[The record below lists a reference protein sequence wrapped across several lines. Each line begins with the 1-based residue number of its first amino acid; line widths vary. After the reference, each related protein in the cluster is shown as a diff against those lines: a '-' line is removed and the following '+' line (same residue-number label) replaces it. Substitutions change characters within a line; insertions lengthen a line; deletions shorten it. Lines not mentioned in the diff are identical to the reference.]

1 MQQKQSQQH
10 LQKKSYRLPGPL
22 LVVWR
27 MLYQLCFWGGMM
39 LTTFYVV
46 AVSPPRKPLPLLP
59 TDCDRCGKKLCTRIG
74 GTAHCNVIVI
84 CLLSIIPWPG
94 PSVFK
99 ISCSRESSRVVR
111 KIVHSRWLPI
121 LEKYQVKLPL
131 ECPFHPLRD
140 IFGPQ
145 QSAKKQHRPSQWTCG
160 FCGKS
165 FFEEKHLDTHFENR
179 HRTNINTAEDAVC
192 LADYCDMMRCEVLI
206 AKDATLAFGSD
217 PNAVST
223 DIEVWSEATAYRT
236 ALTTSGP
243 RDVAKVPESRKSLLP
258 KMLQTIRD
266 DVFRKR
272 QPPQG
277 VTTVLHAKGGGAD
290 NCDKNEAVKS
300 KRSRKGSKS
309 RQDDR
314 EAKDSPVEDDEDDD
328 EEEEDDEDEDD
339 EDEEEESENDSNAT
353 SQCEQNLVDSS
364 LPPVD
369 RKQQRLSEMQRMKA
383 NCNAEEI
390 GHLKTRCEVLVR
402 DCIVGLLVQLSLE
415 DFRNMEEEM
424 NRAICWYLTC
434 ERYWEDGPLEQR
446 PFPWGLV
453 FVLVMVLSMGVC
465 LCYYII
471 WILFDSEDFSPSGTN
486 HQLLGGHHATPG
498 SGGGGGG
505 GGHLLHHGRHY
516 LQPGTGGSGIYRLQD
531 GGHSAASL
539 NNLVAGTSGNDIQ
552 HTPQIHASPG
562 GNGGGG
568 GGSSSTMLYTTADDG
583 GYGYAAGSASGAAR
597 MIASGGGGG
606 DMSATSTAGVLAAAS
621 GAGGSSSGGPTG
633 GSGDFGELGQSEH
646 YIYVTYPPELK
657 RRLLERYGRDI
668 YMQLLRK
675 DVYDYY

>member
-1 MQQKQSQQH
+1 MAMQRQPAVVVCSQS
-10 LQKKSYRLPGPL
+10 SSDWRLPAAVL
-22 LVVWR
+22 FVWR
-27 MLYQLCFWGGMM
+27 MLYQLCFWSGMM
-39 LTTFYVV
+39 LTTFY
-46 AVSPPRKPLPLLP
+46 
-59 TDCDRCGKKLCTRIG
+59 
-74 GTAHCNVIVI
+74 VIVI

-165 FFEEKHLDTHFENR
+165 FFEEKHLDMHFENR

-217 PNAVST
+217 PNAVTT

-236 ALTTSGP
+236 ALTTAGP
-243 RDVAKVPESRKSLLP
+243 RDLAKVPERKSLLP

-266 DVFRKR
+266 DVFRNR
-272 QPPQG
+272 QPQQQG
-277 VTTVLHAKGGGAD
+277 VTTMLHAKGGAT
-290 NCDKNEAVKS
+290 N
-300 KRSRKGSKS
+300 
-309 RQDDR
+309 
-314 EAKDSPVEDDEDDD
+314 DSPVEDDD
-328 EEEEDDEDEDD
+328 EDDEDEDD
-339 EDEEEESENDSNAT
+339 EDEEEEESENDSNAT

-383 NCNAEEI
+383 NCNADEI
-390 GHLKTRCEVLVR
+390 GQLKTRCEVLVR

-415 DFRNMEEEM
+415 DFRSMEEEL

-434 ERYWEDGPLEQR
+434 DRYWEDGPLEQR

-471 WILFDSEDFSPSGTN
+471 WILFE
-486 HQLLGGHHATPG
+486 
-498 SGGGGGG
+498 
-505 GGHLLHHGRHY
+505 
-516 LQPGTGGSGIYRLQD
+516 
-531 GGHSAASL
+531 
-539 NNLVAGTSGNDIQ
+539 
-552 HTPQIHASPG
+552 
-562 GNGGGG
+562 
-568 GGSSSTMLYTTADDG
+568 
-583 GYGYAAGSASGAAR
+583 
-597 MIASGGGGG
+597 
-606 DMSATSTAGVLAAAS
+606 
-621 GAGGSSSGGPTG
+621 
-633 GSGDFGELGQSEH
+633 
-646 YIYVTYPPELK
+646 
-657 RRLLERYGRDI
+657 
-668 YMQLLRK
+668 
-675 DVYDYY
+675 

>member
-1 MQQKQSQQH
+1 MRSFLRKDT
-10 LQKKSYRLPGPL
+10 L
-22 LVVWR
+22 LSLAVV
-27 MLYQLCFWGGMM
+27 M
-39 LTTFYVV
+39 
-46 AVSPPRKPLPLLP
+46 
-59 TDCDRCGKKLCTRIG
+59 
-74 GTAHCNVIVI
+74 VIVI

-165 FFEEKHLDTHFENR
+165 FFEEKHLDMHFENR

-236 ALTTSGP
+236 ALSTSGP
-243 RDVAKVPESRKSLLP
+243 RDVAKIPESRKSLLP

-266 DVFRKR
+266 DVFRNR

-277 VTTVLHAKGGGAD
+277 VTSVLQTKGAD
-290 NCDKNEAVKS
+290 NCDKNDATKS
-300 KRSRKGSKS
+300 KSSRKGSKS
-309 RQDDR
+309 GQGDK
-314 EAKDSPVEDDEDDD
+314 EAKDNPVEDDDDEDD
-328 EEEEDDEDEDD
+328 EEEDDEDD

-390 GHLKTRCEVLVR
+390 GQLKTRCEVLVR

-415 DFRNMEEEM
+415 DFRSMEEEM

-471 WILFDSEDFSPSGTN
+471 WILFDEDFSPSTTN
-486 HQLLGGHHATPG
+486 QQLLGGHHPTAG
-498 SGGGGGG
+498 SGGG

-516 LQPGTGGSGIYRLQD
+516 LQPGTGGSSGGGGGSGIYRLQD
-531 GGHSAASL
+531 GGHHSAASL
-539 NNLVAGTSGNDIQ
+539 NNLVAGTSGSNDIQ

-562 GNGGGG
+562 GQGGGV
-568 GGSSSTMLYTTADDG
+568 GSASAMLYTTADDG
-583 GYGYAAGSASGAAR
+583 GGGYGYAAGSAGGSAAAR
-597 MIASGGGGG
+597 MIAASGGGG
-606 DMSATSTAGVLAAAS
+606 DVSATSTSAAALAAS
-621 GAGGSSSGGPTG
+621 GAGGGSSAGAATG
-633 GSGDFGELGQSEH
+633 GGDFGELGQSEH

>member
-1 MQQKQSQQH
+1 MWT
-10 LQKKSYRLPGPL
+10 KS
-22 LVVWR
+22 
-27 MLYQLCFWGGMM
+27 
-39 LTTFYVV
+39 
-46 AVSPPRKPLPLLP
+46 
-59 TDCDRCGKKLCTRIG
+59 I
-74 GTAHCNVIVI
+74 NIEVIVI
-84 CLLSIIPWPG
+84 CFLSIIPWPG

-111 KIVHSRWLPI
+111 KIVHARWLPI

-165 FFEEKHLDTHFENR
+165 FFEERHLEAHFENR
-179 HRTNINTAEDAVC
+179 HKGNINTAEDAVC
-192 LADYCDMMRCEVLI
+192 LADYCDMMRCDVLI

-217 PNAVST
+217 PNTVST

-243 RDVAKVPESRKSLLP
+243 RDLAKVPESRKALLP
-258 KMLQTIRD
+258 KMLQTIKD
-266 DVFRKR
+266 DVFRSR
-272 QPPQG
+272 QQPPQQAA
-277 VTTVLHAKGGGAD
+277 VTSVTSASCAKSEQG
-290 NCDKNEAVKS
+290 KS
-300 KRSRKGSKS
+300 KRTRKSSKAS
-309 RQDDR
+309 EDDK
-314 EAKDSPVEDDEDDD
+314 EANDHLVEDD
-328 EEEEDDEDEDD
+328 EDDEDEDD
-339 EDEEEESENDSNAT
+339 EDEDDEEEESENDSNAT
-353 SQCEQNLVDSS
+353 SQCEQHLVDSS

-383 NCNAEEI
+383 NCNADEI
-390 GHLKTRCEVLVR
+390 GQLKTRCEILVR
-402 DCIVGLLVQLSLE
+402 DCIVGLLVQLSHD
-415 DFRNMEEEM
+415 DFRSMEEEL
-424 NRAICWYLTC
+424 NRAVCWYLTC

-471 WILFDSEDFSPSGTN
+471 WILFDSEDFSPSVSSHPLMG
-486 HQLLGGHHATPG
+486 HATPSHGHHHHG

-505 GGHLLHHGRHY
+505 GGGGVGGGHLGRHY
-516 LQPGTGGSGIYRLQD
+516 LQASGSTGIYRLQD

-539 NNLVAGTSGNDIQ
+539 NNLGTTGSGHDIQ

-562 GNGGGG
+562 TSGGSGILYATTTGEDGGG
-568 GGSSSTMLYTTADDG
+568 GGSG
-583 GYGYAAGSASGAAR
+583 GYGYAAGSAAGQMIVAGDVSGAG
-597 MIASGGGGG
+597 ASSGAGTAAVAGTAGGGGE
-606 DMSATSTAGVLAAAS
+606 
-621 GAGGSSSGGPTG
+621 
-633 GSGDFGELGQSEH
+633 FGELGQSEH

>member
-1 MQQKQSQQH
+1 MRNSVTASAMQQPVVVCSQS
-10 LQKKSYRLPGPL
+10 SRDWRLPGAVL
-22 LVVWR
+22 LFVWR

-46 AVSPPRKPLPLLP
+46 TVSPPRKPLPCLP
-59 TDCDRCGKKLCTRIG
+59 TNCDLCGKEMCSRIG
-74 GTAHCNVIVI
+74 GKRPCTVIVI

-165 FFEEKHLDTHFENR
+165 FFEEKHLDMHFENR

-217 PNAVST
+217 PNAVTT

-243 RDVAKVPESRKSLLP
+243 RDLAKVPERKSLLP

-266 DVFRKR
+266 DVFRNR
-272 QPPQG
+272 QPQQQG
-277 VTTVLHAKGGGAD
+277 VTTMLHTKGAN
-290 NCDKNEAVKS
+290 NCEKNDATKTKS
-300 KRSRKGSKS
+300 SRKGSKS
-309 RQDDR
+309 SGDDR
-314 EAKDSPVEDDEDDD
+314 EANDSPVEDDDEDDEDDD
-328 EEEEDDEDEDD
+328 EDDEDE
-339 EDEEEESENDSNAT
+339 EEEESENDSNAT

-383 NCNAEEI
+383 NCNSDEI
-390 GHLKTRCEVLVR
+390 GQLKTRCEVLVR

-415 DFRNMEEEM
+415 DFRSMEEEL

-434 ERYWEDGPLEQR
+434 DRYWEDGPLEQR

-471 WILFDSEDFSPSGTN
+471 WILFDSEDFSPAATS
-486 HQLLGGHHATPG
+486 QLAAHVSSSTHGGSHH
-498 SGGGGGG
+498 
-505 GGHLLHHGRHY
+505 LHHGRHY
-516 LQPGTGGSGIYRLQD
+516 LQPGGSGSSIYRLQD

-539 NNLVAGTSGNDIQ
+539 NNLGTGTSSGNDIQ

-562 GNGGGG
+562 TAG
-568 GGSSSTMLYTTADDG
+568 GGSASMLYTSADDG

-597 MIASGGGGG
+597 MIASVDGSSS
-606 DMSATSTAGVLAAAS
+606 SATAAGVVG
-621 GAGGSSSGGPTG
+621 GAGGSTG
-633 GSGDFGELGQSEH
+633 ATGSGDFGELGQSEH

>member
-1 MQQKQSQQH
+1 MWT
-10 LQKKSYRLPGPL
+10 KS
-22 LVVWR
+22 
-27 MLYQLCFWGGMM
+27 
-39 LTTFYVV
+39 
-46 AVSPPRKPLPLLP
+46 
-59 TDCDRCGKKLCTRIG
+59 I
-74 GTAHCNVIVI
+74 NIEVIVI

-165 FFEEKHLDTHFENR
+165 FFEEKHLDVHFENR
-179 HRTNINTAEDAVC
+179 HRNNINTAEDAVC

-243 RDVAKVPESRKSLLP
+243 RDLAKVPESAKSLLP
-258 KMLQTIRD
+258 KVLQTIRD
-266 DVFRKR
+266 DVFRNR
-272 QPPQG
+272 QPQQA
-277 VTTVLHAKGGGAD
+277 VTSVLHAKGTS
-290 NCDKNEAVKS
+290 NCDKNDASSSKGDR
-300 KRSRKGSKS
+300 KRSKS
-309 RQDDR
+309 SGDGR
-314 EAKDSPVEDDEDDD
+314 
-328 EEEEDDEDEDD
+328 
-339 EDEEEESENDSNAT
+339 SE
-353 SQCEQNLVDSS
+353 
-364 LPPVD
+364 
-369 RKQQRLSEMQRMKA
+369 A
-383 NCNAEEI
+383 NCNADDI
-390 GHLKTRCEVLVR
+390 GQLKTRCEVLVR

-415 DFRNMEEEM
+415 DFRSMEEEL
-424 NRAICWYLTC
+424 NRAVCWYLTC

-453 FVLVMVLSMGVC
+453 FVLVMVLSMGLC

-471 WILFDSEDFSPSGTN
+471 WILFDSEDFSPSANSRLAAHVTPG
-486 HQLLGGHHATPG
+486 HGGGHH
-498 SGGGGGG
+498 
-505 GGHLLHHGRHY
+505 LHHGRHY
-516 LQPGTGGSGIYRLQD
+516 LQPGTGPSIYRLQD

-539 NNLVAGTSGNDIQ
+539 NNLGAGSASGNDIQ

-562 GNGGGG
+562 PGV
-568 GGSSSTMLYTTADDG
+568 GGSSSAGLLYTTADD
-583 GYGYAAGSASGAAR
+583 GYGYAAGSASGPAAHL
-597 MIASGGGGG
+597 IAASDVSAAGASGVGGGTV
-606 DMSATSTAGVLAAAS
+606 AAG
-621 GAGGSSSGGPTG
+621 
-633 GSGDFGELGQSEH
+633 GDFGELGQSEH

>member
-1 MQQKQSQQH
+1 MWT
-10 LQKKSYRLPGPL
+10 KS
-22 LVVWR
+22 
-27 MLYQLCFWGGMM
+27 
-39 LTTFYVV
+39 
-46 AVSPPRKPLPLLP
+46 
-59 TDCDRCGKKLCTRIG
+59 I
-74 GTAHCNVIVI
+74 NIEVIVI

-165 FFEEKHLDTHFENR
+165 FFEEKHLDMHFENR

-217 PNAVST
+217 PNAVTT

-243 RDVAKVPESRKSLLP
+243 RDLAKVPERKSLLP

-266 DVFRKR
+266 DVFRNR
-272 QPPQG
+272 QPQQQG
-277 VTTVLHAKGGGAD
+277 VTSMLHAKGAD
-290 NCDKNEAVKS
+290 NCDKNEATKT
-300 KRSRKGSKS
+300 KGSRKGSKAS
-309 RQDDR
+309 GDGR
-314 EAKDSPVEDDEDDD
+314 EGKDSPVEDDDDD
-328 EEEEDDEDEDD
+328 DEDDEDEDD
-339 EDEEEESENDSNAT
+339 EDEEEEEESENDSNAT

-383 NCNAEEI
+383 NCNADEI
-390 GHLKTRCEVLVR
+390 GQLKTRCEVLVR

-415 DFRNMEEEM
+415 DFRAMEEEL

-434 ERYWEDGPLEQR
+434 DRYWEDGPLEQR

-471 WILFDSEDFSPSGTN
+471 WILFDEDFSPSASS
-486 HQLLGGHHATPG
+486 QLANATAHGGAGVHH
-498 SGGGGGG
+498 
-505 GGHLLHHGRHY
+505 LHHGRHY
-516 LQPGTGGSGIYRLQD
+516 LQPGSGSGIYRLQD

-539 NNLVAGTSGNDIQ
+539 NNLGTGTSSGNDIQ

-562 GNGGGG
+562 TGAG
-568 GGSSSTMLYTTADDG
+568 GGSGMLYTTADDG
-583 GYGYAAGSASGAAR
+583 YGYAAGSAGGAAAAR
-597 MIASGGGGG
+597 MLGPGGP
-606 DMSATSTAGVLAAAS
+606 D
-621 GAGGSSSGGPTG
+621 GGSSSAAGTMATAGGG
-633 GSGDFGELGQSEH
+633 SAVAAGSGDFGELGQSEH

>member
-1 MQQKQSQQH
+1 MWT
-10 LQKKSYRLPGPL
+10 KS
-22 LVVWR
+22 
-27 MLYQLCFWGGMM
+27 
-39 LTTFYVV
+39 
-46 AVSPPRKPLPLLP
+46 
-59 TDCDRCGKKLCTRIG
+59 I
-74 GTAHCNVIVI
+74 NIEVIVI
-84 CLLSIIPWPG
+84 CFLSIIPWPG

-131 ECPFHPLRD
+131 ECPFHPMRD

-165 FFEEKHLDTHFENR
+165 FFEEQHLDMHFENR
-179 HRTNINTAEDAVC
+179 HKTNINMAEDAIC

-206 AKDATLAFGSD
+206 AKDATLAFGGD

-236 ALTTSGP
+236 ALTTAGP
-243 RDVAKVPESRKSLLP
+243 RDLAKVPESRKSLLP
-258 KMLQTIRD
+258 KMLQTLRD
-266 DVFRKR
+266 DVFRDRKNA
-272 QPPQG
+272 Q
-277 VTTVLHAKGGGAD
+277 VTTVTGTKGTPL
-290 NCDKNEAVKS
+290 NCDKKEAT
-300 KRSRKGSKS
+300 KGKGGTRRGTKASGDGK
-309 RQDDR
+309 
-314 EAKDSPVEDDEDDD
+314 EANDHLVEDDDD
-328 EEEEDDEDEDD
+328 EEDEDD
-339 EDEEEESENDSNAT
+339 EEEDEEEEESENDSNAT
-353 SQCEQNLVDSS
+353 SQCDQHLVDSS

-383 NCNAEEI
+383 NCKAEEI
-390 GHLKTRCEVLVR
+390 GQLKTRCEILVR
-402 DCIVGLLVQLSLE
+402 DCIIGLLVQEELSFD
-415 DFRNMEEEM
+415 DFRSMEQEL
-424 NRAICWYLTC
+424 NRAVCWYLTC

-471 WILFDSEDFSPSGTN
+471 WILFDEDFSPSQGPTGSSGN
-486 HQLLGGHHATPG
+486 IIGSTGGHHHLGVGHLTPQQLSHHRGTGGVTG
-498 SGGGGGG
+498 SG
-505 GGHLLHHGRHY
+505 GRHY
-516 LQPGTGGSGIYRLQD
+516 LQPVSSGSGGSGGTGIYRLHD
-531 GGHSAASL
+531 GGHSSSSL
-539 NNLVAGTSGNDIQ
+539 NNLTTVSSGNDLL

-562 GNGGGG
+562 A
-568 GGSSSTMLYTTADDG
+568 SSMLYASTVADDG
-583 GYGYAAGSASGAAR
+583 GYGYATGAGTGVTSSDVSLVASGSASAL
-597 MIASGGGGG
+597 GGGGG
-606 DMSATSTAGVLAAAS
+606 
-621 GAGGSSSGGPTG
+621 GAGGLVSASATG
-633 GSGDFGELGQSEH
+633 GEFGDLGQSEH

>member
-1 MQQKQSQQH
+1 MWT
-10 LQKKSYRLPGPL
+10 KS
-22 LVVWR
+22 
-27 MLYQLCFWGGMM
+27 
-39 LTTFYVV
+39 
-46 AVSPPRKPLPLLP
+46 
-59 TDCDRCGKKLCTRIG
+59 I
-74 GTAHCNVIVI
+74 NIEVIVI

-165 FFEEKHLDTHFENR
+165 FFEEKHLDMHFENR

-217 PNAVST
+217 PNAVTT

-243 RDVAKVPESRKSLLP
+243 RDLAKVPERKSLLP

-266 DVFRKR
+266 DVFRSR
-272 QPPQG
+272 QPQQQQG
-277 VTTVLHAKGGGAD
+277 VTSMLHHAKGAD
-290 NCDKNEAVKS
+290 NCDKNDGTKAKS
-300 KRSRKGSKS
+300 SRKGSKS
-309 RQDDR
+309 SGDGR
-314 EAKDSPVEDDEDDD
+314 EAKDSPVEDDDDD
-328 EEEEDDEDEDD
+328 EDDEDEDEDD
-339 EDEEEESENDSNAT
+339 EDEEEEESENDSNAT

-383 NCNAEEI
+383 NCNADEI
-390 GHLKTRCEVLVR
+390 GQLKTRCEVLVR
-402 DCIVGLLVQLSLE
+402 DCIVGLLVQLSIE
-415 DFRNMEEEM
+415 DFRNMEEEL

-434 ERYWEDGPLEQR
+434 DRYWEDGPLEQR

-471 WILFDSEDFSPSGTN
+471 WILFDSEDFSPAASS
-486 HQLLGGHHATPG
+486 QLTSATAHGGGGSTGGHH
-498 SGGGGGG
+498 
-505 GGHLLHHGRHY
+505 LHHGRHY

-539 NNLVAGTSGNDIQ
+539 NNLGAGTSGNDIQ

-562 GNGGGG
+562 PGA
-568 GGSSSTMLYTTADDG
+568 GGSSGMLYTTADDG
-583 GYGYAAGSASGAAR
+583 YGYAAGSAGGAAR
-597 MIASGGGGG
+597 MIGPAGSDGVSSAVVGGGG
-606 DMSATSTAGVLAAAS
+606 SAIAAG
-621 GAGGSSSGGPTG
+621 G

>member
-1 MQQKQSQQH
+1 MMSFLRKDGALSVA
-10 LQKKSYRLPGPL
+10 L
-22 LVVWR
+22 L
-27 MLYQLCFWGGMM
+27 
-39 LTTFYVV
+39 
-46 AVSPPRKPLPLLP
+46 
-59 TDCDRCGKKLCTRIG
+59 
-74 GTAHCNVIVI
+74 VIVI
-84 CLLSIIPWPG
+84 CFLSIIPWPG

-111 KIVHSRWLPI
+111 KIVHARWLPI

-165 FFEEKHLDTHFENR
+165 FFEERHLEAHFENR
-179 HRTNINTAEDAVC
+179 HKGNINTAEDAVC
-192 LADYCDMMRCEVLI
+192 LADYCDMMRCDVLI

-217 PNAVST
+217 PNTVST

-243 RDVAKVPESRKSLLP
+243 RDLAKVPERKSLLP
-258 KMLQTIRD
+258 KVLQTIKD
-266 DVFRKR
+266 DVFRSR
-272 QPPQG
+272 QPQPQQPA
-277 VTTVLHAKGGGAD
+277 VTSVASASGAGNCAKSDQG
-290 NCDKNEAVKS
+290 KS
-300 KRSRKGSKS
+300 KRSRKSSKTS
-309 RQDDR
+309 EDDK
-314 EAKDSPVEDDEDDD
+314 EANDHLVED
-328 EEEEDDEDEDD
+328 DDEDEDD
-339 EDEEEESENDSNAT
+339 EEEDDEDDEEEEESENDSNAT
-353 SQCEQNLVDSS
+353 SQCEQHLVDSS

-383 NCNAEEI
+383 NCNADEI
-390 GHLKTRCEVLVR
+390 GQLKTRCEILVR
-402 DCIVGLLVQLSLE
+402 DCIVGLLVQLSHD
-415 DFRNMEEEM
+415 DFRSMEEEL
-424 NRAICWYLTC
+424 NRAVCWYLTC

-471 WILFDSEDFSPSGTN
+471 WILFDSEDFSPSVAS
-486 HQLLGGHHATPG
+486 HPVLGHATPSHG
-498 SGGGGGG
+498 HHHHGAGGGGVGG
-505 GGHLLHHGRHY
+505 VAGSHLGRHY
-516 LQPGTGGSGIYRLQD
+516 LQPGGSTGIYRLQD

-539 NNLVAGTSGNDIQ
+539 NNLGTGSGHDIQ

-562 GNGGGG
+562 ASG
-568 GGSSSTMLYTTADDG
+568 GGSGMLYATTSGEDGGGASG
-583 GYGYAAGSASGAAR
+583 GYGYAAGSATGQMIAVAGDLSGAGPSSGAGTGA
-597 MIASGGGGG
+597 IPGGG
-606 DMSATSTAGVLAAAS
+606 AAS
-621 GAGGSSSGGPTG
+621 GE
-633 GSGDFGELGQSEH
+633 FGELGQSEH